1 MNNQELLEI
10 ATKALLKNV
19 ETLEKRVKQ
28 LQDNRTILRRALD
41 SIRVSE
47 TLDIK
52 ELQKYCVQTLFKT
65 MEEGDNV

>member
-28 LQDNRTILRRALD
+28 LQDNRTILRRALR
-41 SIRVSE
+41 SIRELE
-47 TLDIK
+47 TVDVK
-52 ELQKYCVQTLFKT
+52 ELQNYCVKTLFKT
-65 MEEGDNV
+65 MEEGDDV

>member
-28 LQDNRTILRRALD
+28 LQANRKTLRRA
-41 SIRVSE
+41 IREIQQLE
-47 TLDIK
+47 TMDIK
-52 ELQKYCVQTLFKT
+52 EVQNYCSKTLFKT
-65 MEEGDNV
+65 LEEGDDV